1 MLPLSR
7 APQPIHI
14 IRYALIAGVLLFG
27 AVILFVHSLP
37 NWKPAALPSAVGYAQ
52 AACAV
57 FGVLFARA
65 MRGRVAAESDL
76 QRRVSLLVTGWA
88 VGEGAA
94 LFGGAIFFITG
105 QSQWYLLGL
114 LGMAGAFMSLRVR
127 ATP

>member
-7 APQPIHI
+7 APQPIQI

-37 NWKPAALPSAVGYAQ
+37 NWKPAVLPASAAYAQ
-52 AACAV
+52 VACAV
-57 FGVLFARA
+57 LGVLFARG
-65 MRGRVAAESDL
+65 MRGRVAAESDP
-76 QRRVSLLVTGWA
+76 QKRVSLFVTGWA
-88 VGEGAA
+88 VGEAAA
-94 LFGGAIFFITG
+94 LFGGVIFFITG

-114 LGMAGAFMSLRVR
+114 LGMAGAFLSLRVR